1 MKSVL
6 FNVLCLFMF
15 DVLPGFAKLHNY
27 TADIDKA
34 VIITGGKPDRQS
46 VEVLRGDI
54 TDSCSL
60 PDLPDIRDTH
70 SQSGLVT
77 CGSGYGGFE
86 DEYCVTFSEGEW
98 FESHRLLHSRAGHCS
113 WSSQA
118 QGTILIG
125 GYYGSSSSE
134 LLTDN
139 GESQESFPLKY
150 STRYQDRSLC
160 KGRVQKKKE

>member
-1 MKSVL
+1 MKSVI
-6 FNVLCLFMF
+6 FNILCFVIF
-15 DVLPGFAKLHNY
+15 NVLPGFAKILNF

-54 TDSCSL
+54 TDSCNL
-60 PDLPDIRDTH
+60 PNLPDIRDTH

-86 DEYCVTFSEGEW
+86 GEYCVTFSEGEW

-118 QGTILIG
+118 HGTFLIG

-150 STRYQDRSLC
+150 STRYQDPLDTFSV
-160 KGRVQKKKE
+160 GIAT